1 MCPELNN
8 TLYETVSIT
17 YKPSDVTRT
26 CMCVCLCTCVRVI
39 YIVYACVCKCACM
52 WPVYAC
58 ACVCVV
64 LCVHC
69 VACVRACLCTRA
81 RVCVHVC
88 GMHVCVSACVLVC
101 VLGLMLTPHAC
112 EAHALPW
119 ALAQDLSPYQV
130 DLSCRLSSLHKG
142 PSAIPSQAFLCIVA
156 WSFSQLR
163 GICDQLSR

>member
-1 MCPELNN
+1 MKQCPSHINHLM
-8 TLYETVSIT
+8 L
-17 YKPSDVTRT
+17 PAH
-26 CMCVCLCTCVRVI
+26 
-39 YIVYACVCKCACM
+39 AC
-52 WPVYAC
+52 VYAC
-58 ACVCVV
+58 AHVCVLYALCMHVCASVHVCGLCMLVHVYVLFCVCM
-64 LCVHC
+64 C

-119 ALAQDLSPYQV
+119 ALARDLSPYQV

-163 GICDQLSR
+163 GICDHLSR